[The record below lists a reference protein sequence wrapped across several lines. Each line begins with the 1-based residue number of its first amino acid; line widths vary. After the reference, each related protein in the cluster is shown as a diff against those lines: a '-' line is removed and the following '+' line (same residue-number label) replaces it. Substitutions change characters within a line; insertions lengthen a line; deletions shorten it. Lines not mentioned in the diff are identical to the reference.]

1 MILGRK
7 VALSDLCYGKTSLT
21 GVQRRQMAVGDIREL
36 AMRQG
41 LEASRRQ
48 KSDLT
53 TAQNVQM
60 IGCGDNWI
68 KGKEGEGGELG
79 KQQVVGCLLWAVHRG
94 QPIDRD

>member
-36 AMRQG
+36 AMRQ
-41 LEASRRQ
+41 

-53 TAQNVQM
+53 TAQNAQM

-79 KQQVVGCLLWAVHRG
+79 KQQVVGCLLWAIHRG